1 MADILYTPYSTASR
15 RSESAR
21 QAQPRGE
28 SLAARTQ
35 PLRIDGEAAAA
46 AAAAAERCLGGRVCR
61 GRAAGDLLHR
71 PLGRLARA
79 TSTLWPA
86 ASRELRRVLYSATGQ
101 LPAIGGEELLSS
113 PTDVTDTALVLGR
126 LDELEPSLRA
136 AVGGT
141 SGLGSGSEE
150 AHVVWTTSSETRT
163 AAAASST

>member
-1 MADILYTPYSTASR
+1 M
-15 RSESAR
+15 
-21 QAQPRGE
+21 
-28 SLAARTQ
+28 
-35 PLRIDGEAAAA
+35 
-46 AAAAAERCLGGRVCR
+46 
-61 GRAAGDLLHR
+61 
-71 PLGRLARA
+71 
-79 TSTLWPA
+79 
-86 ASRELRRVLYSATGQ
+86 LYSATGQ

-150 AHVVWTTSSETRT
+150 AHVAWTTSSETRT